1 NFDPVII
8 EHVKRITNAETH
20 VHYLGHDIQNE
31 FIILMSNNIRNK
43 IIDYIKKAKYYTI
56 IMDCTPDISHNEQL
70 SIMVRVVNMYDNDQ
84 SKCPNI
90 DEYFLDFISV
100 SSTTGLNLSNILL
113 ENLNKFGINI
123 MDCRGQAYDNGS
135 NMVGKYQGVQ
145 SRILNKNPRAFF
157 TACASHNLNLVLRDS
172 VKNSVQASTFFGT
185 IQRVYSIFAA
195 STSRWDILN
204 KHCEFLTLRKWYETR
219 WESRVN
225 SVKALRYQLPNIIEA
240 LEEVSREA
248 NDTITKSE
256 AQSLANEL
264 STFEFVLSLV
274 IWYNILIE
282 VNVVSKSLQGKNIDI
297 DISIKMLESLLI
309 FLRTF
314 RQTGFENSIIT
325 AKEICEDNCI

>member
-1 NFDPVII
+1 MLSNFDPVII
-8 EHVKRITNAETH
+8 EHVKRITNAENH

-43 IIDYIKKAKYYTI
+43 IIDCFKKAKYYTI
-56 IMDCTPDISHNEQL
+56 IMDCTLDIIL
-70 SIMVRVVNMYDNDQ
+70 SIMVRVVNMYDCDQ
-84 SKCPNI
+84 SKYPNI

-100 SSTTGLNLSNILL
+100 FSTTGLNLSYILL

-123 MDCRGQAYDNGS
+123 MDCRGQVYDNGS
-135 NMVGKYQGVQ
+135 NIVGKYQGMQ
-145 SRILNKNPRAFF
+145 TRILNKNPRAFF
-157 TACASHNLNLVLRDS
+157 TTCGTHNLNLVIRDS
-172 VKNSVQASTFFGT
+172 EKNSVQALTFFGT
-185 IQRVYSIFAA
+185 IQRVFTIFAA

-204 KHCEFLTLRKWYETR
+204 KHCEFLTLKKWSETR

-256 AQSLANEL
+256 AQSLSNEL

-297 DISIKMLESLLI
+297 DIFSKMLENLLI
-309 FLRTF
+309 FF
-314 RQTGFENSIIT
+314 KNI
-325 AKEICEDNCI
+325 